1 MLRTDCIKDLAVNIE
16 IGCKFNFHPRYN
28 LVFFTRYE
36 VAGISSAVNVNSLLT
51 MCLTLVRSKLNTLLS
66 HELHIEYAVQRRKFA
81 AFAATDYFINI
92 QKQTP

>member
-1 MLRTDCIKDLAVNIE
+1 VNVKIE
-16 IGCKFNFHPRYN
+16 CKFNFHPRYN

-36 VAGISSAVNVNSLLT
+36 VAGISSAVSVYSLLT

-66 HELHIEYAVQRRKFA
+66 HELHIGHAMQRRKFA
-81 AFAATDYFINI
+81 AFAATDSFINI